1 MTKIFTS
8 EMIKLMSG
16 NVIDKPTSIHG
27 FSKNR
32 TILMSNSN
40 IFDA

>member
-16 NVIDKPTSIHG
+16 KVIDKPTRIHG

-32 TILMSNSN
+32 TILVSSSN
-40 IFDA
+40 ISNA

>member
-1 MTKIFTS
+1 MTQIFIS

-16 NVIDKPTSIHG
+16 KVIDKPTSIHG

-32 TILMSNSN
+32 TILVSSSN
-40 IFDA
+40 ISDA